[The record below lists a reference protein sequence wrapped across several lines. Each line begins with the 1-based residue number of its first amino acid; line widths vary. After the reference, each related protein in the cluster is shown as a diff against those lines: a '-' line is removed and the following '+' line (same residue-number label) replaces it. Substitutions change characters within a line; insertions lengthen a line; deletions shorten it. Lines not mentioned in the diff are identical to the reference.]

1 MARGESV
8 PLPLNQ
14 GTRLSTKKVLVVHP
28 YDETTKELEVIYEGK
43 DVDVLHRKD
52 LDSIDVRR
60 MLQIGNYD
68 RIILLG
74 HGSEDGLFNKKNN
87 LYVFTRELYRDYI
100 EHKDIEVI
108 AIWCHANE
116 FFIKE
121 GEPENV
127 FATGMFISEVG
138 EAGAYF
144 INESEQVIKKQF
156 KLFSDVM
163 SVAAYLPM
171 NEIRDYVSKNYIGK
185 DKVTKFNRESMMM
198 D

>member
-8 PLPLNQ
+8 PIPLNQ

-28 YDETTKELEVIYEGK
+28 YDETTKELEAVYAGK

-52 LDSIDVRR
+52 LTDIDVRAV
-60 MLQIGNYD
+60 LEHGKYE

-74 HGSEDGLFNKKNN
+74 HGSEQGLYNRKNWEF
-87 LYVFTRELYRDYI
+87 VFDHDIYRNCVVPNN
-100 EHKDIEVI
+100 IEVI
-108 AIWCHANE
+108 AIWCHANI
-116 FFIKE
+116 FFMKDD
-121 GEPENV
+121 EPENV
-127 FATGMFISEVG
+127 FATGMFISEVS
-138 EAGAYF
+138 EAGHYF

-185 DKVTKFNRESMMM
+185 DRVTKFNRENMML